1 MTQQRII
8 RGAMPAAGGYQVEV
22 EITAAYTDGRSR
34 FERVYLSTAELRGK
48 TPEQKRQAI
57 LDALDDD
64 PMDGVAGVEVSAP
77 TVTKGILEDRMEAL
91 YADWQRWKNTRLEAQ
106 ARAIAAAA
114 VTALTNRE
122 DAAWTKY
129 LQAIQA
135 WRTAP

>member
-8 RGAMPAAGGYQVEV
+8 RSVLPSAGGYRVEV
-22 EITAAYTDGRSR
+22 ESTGAYTDGRSR
-34 FERVYLSTAELRGK
+34 FDRVYLTAAELRGK

-64 PMDGVAGVEVSAP
+64 PLAGVAGVEVSAP
-77 TVTKGILEDRMEAL
+77 TLTKAILEDRMETL
-91 YADWQRWKNTRLEAQ
+91 YADWQRWKTTRVEAQ
-106 ARAIAAAA
+106 ARSLAAAV

-135 WRTAP
+135 WRAAP